1 MAELVVTLS
10 ASSPIPLYH
19 QISDQ
24 LEAAIGSGELQKGE
38 FLPSEIELADGWGVS
53 RPTVRRAIQ
62 ELVDRGMLVR
72 RRGVGT
78 QVVTDQVRR
87 RVRLSSLFDDLV
99 AGGRQPSTLVLRCE
113 AAPAEGEVAAELEL
127 ETGTPILALER
138 VRFAGGA
145 PLAIMRNWLAIDGG
159 DDITAEA
166 LEETGL
172 YELLRRRGIQPRIA
186 RQVIGAKAASTEEA
200 ETLGI
205 AAGAPLLTLH
215 RVMQDHS
222 GRSIEVGAHVYDAAH
237 YSVETTVV
245 GS

>member
-10 ASSPIPLYH
+10 PSSPIPLYH

-24 LEAAIGSGELQKGE
+24 LEAAIGSGALQKGE
-38 FLPSEIELADGWGVS
+38 FLPSEIDLADSWGVS

-99 AGGRQPSTLVLRCE
+99 AGGRHPTTRVLRCDTVR
-113 AAPAEGEVAAELEL
+113 ADDAVASQLEVEP
-127 ETGTPILALER
+127 GTPILVLER

-145 PLAIMRNWLAIDGG
+145 PLAIMHNWLAIEGG
-159 DDITAEA
+159 ADITTAT
-166 LEETGL
+166 LETTGL
-172 YELLRRRGIQPRIA
+172 YDLLRRRGIQPRIA
-186 RQVIGAKAASTEEA
+186 RQVIGAKAASAEEA
-200 ETLGI
+200 GI
-205 AAGAPLLTLH
+205 LNLSPGAPLVTMH

-222 GRSIEVGAHVYDAAH
+222 GRSIEVGSHVYDAAH

>member
-1 MAELVVTLS
+1 MAELVVTL
-10 ASSPIPLYH
+10 APSSPIPLYH

-24 LEAAIGSGELQKGE
+24 LEAAIGNGGLQKGE
-38 FLPSEIELADGWGVS
+38 FLPSEIDLAVAWGVS

-99 AGGRQPSTLVLRCE
+99 ADGRSPTTRVLRCDTVE
-113 AAPAEGEVAAELEL
+113 ADEAVAAELEVDP
-127 ETGTPILALER
+127 GSPILLLER
-138 VRFAGGA
+138 VRSAGDI
-145 PLAIMRNWLAIDGG
+145 PLAIMRNWLALEGG
-159 DDITAEA
+159 DDITATSLQTA
-166 LEETGL
+166 GL
-172 YELLRRRGIQPRIA
+172 YDLLRRRGIQPRIA
-186 RQVIGAKAASTEEA
+186 RQVIGAKAASAEEA
-200 ETLGI
+200 AILDLPPGS
-205 AAGAPLLTLH
+205 PLVTMH

-222 GRSIEVGAHVYDAAH
+222 GKSIEVGDHVYDAAH